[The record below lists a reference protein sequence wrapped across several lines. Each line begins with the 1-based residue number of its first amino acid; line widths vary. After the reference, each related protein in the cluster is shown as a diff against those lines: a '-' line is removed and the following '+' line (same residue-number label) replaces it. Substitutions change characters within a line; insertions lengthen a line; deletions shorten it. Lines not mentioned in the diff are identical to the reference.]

1 MRVSVTF
8 RNCDSSDETRKYVE
22 TRLKKIEKYADGPME
37 VNVVLTVAKFRNIVD
52 VVVAGNGLKAAA
64 KEEQDD
70 MFSAI
75 DLVSDKIEKQLKKFR
90 ERQRERKGGETLA
103 TMAASKESAVMT
115 EAADSGA
122 IHVEKMDPKPMSV
135 QEAVEQLQVRG
146 DDFLLFFNDQTRN
159 VNCIYWREDGI
170 LGLIEP

>member
-8 RNCDSSDETRKYVE
+8 RHCDSSDELRNYVE
-22 TRLKKIEKYADGPME
+22 TRLQKIEKYGDGPMD
-37 VNVVLTVAKFRNIVD
+37 VNVVLTVAKFRNIAD
-52 VVVAGNGLKAAA
+52 VVVTGNGLKAAA

-70 MFSAI
+70 MHSAI

-90 ERQRERKGGETLA
+90 KRQRERKGGETLA
-103 TMAASKESAVMT
+103 SMAASEEPGVMT
-115 EAADSGA
+115 GTAASGA
-122 IHVEKMDPKPMSV
+122 IHAEKVDLKPMSV

-159 VNCIYWREDGI
+159 VNCIYWRKDGN